1 MSKNKKPKRYLF
13 EEVLDFLKHNDTK
26 TFNYKQLGAAMEIN
40 TDGERLELIQVLE
53 SLKQQGFVV
62 EPETGKYRIKETK
75 QIVTGTIDF
84 TTQGTAFVIFSETED
99 DIYIPQYKSRDA
111 LQGDLVKVQLI
122 QRRSGKRKE
131 GEVIEV
137 IKRAKTE
144 FVGTIKINPKFAFVI
159 PDSHKIHVDF
169 FINSRDIKGAEDGQ
183 KVKIKLKEW
192 RSGDQ
197 NPTGVVEEVFGFP
210 GVHKTEMNAIMAE
223 YGLPE
228 HFPDQVEEAAKKI
241 NTAVTKEEIAKRR
254 DFRDVTTFTI
264 DPVDAKDFDDA
275 LSLQKL
281 DNGLWEVGVH
291 IADVTHFLKVG
302 SILDDEAV
310 DRATSVYLVDRCIP
324 MLPEVLSNFAC
335 SLRPNEDKYCFSAVF
350 QLDEN
355 ADIQSQWFGKT
366 VINSDKRFAY
376 EDVQTIIETE
386 EGEYKDEILLL
397 DRLAKKLRTERTKRG
412 SIFFDKAEV
421 KFNLDEEGN
430 PIGVFF
436 KTQKDAH
443 KLIED
448 FMLLA
453 NRTVAEFLA
462 KGGTNDNDPK
472 HQNAKKKD
480 DPKNLCVY
488 RIHDVPSDEKMQELS
503 GFVARFG
510 YDMQLG
516 GRQKSAQAINK
527 LLSDVKNK
535 KEQGMIEMLA
545 VRSMPKAIYTTKNAG
560 HYGLGFEYYTHF
572 TSPIRRYPDVMVHR
586 LLEAR
591 LNGTKYSTQE
601 DLELLCKHSSDME
614 RTAAEAER
622 ASVKYKQVEFMK
634 DKIGETFDAI
644 ISGVTEWGIYAEIVE
659 NKCEGMIKTRDLKGD
674 QFTFDSDNYRY
685 VGRNTGKIYTLGDAV
700 KIVVVDADLVK
711 KQLNFAFP
719 ESESGA
725 GRSNFGDNRSNFDD
739 NRSRSR
745 GASGSSRG
753 GSKSSSRGGE
763 KSNSRGGEKSSSGF
777 GDKKKSGFGDR
788 KSGSNK
794 KRRR

>member
-26 TFNYKQLGAAMEIN
+26 AFNYKQLGAAMEIN
-40 TDGERLELIQVLE
+40 SEGERLQLIEALE
-53 SLKQQGFVV
+53 GLKHQGFVI
-62 EPETGKYRIKETK
+62 EKETGKYQVKESK
-75 QIVTGTIDF
+75 QYITGTIDF
-84 TTQGTAFVIFSETED
+84 TSQGTAFVVFSETED
-99 DIYIPQYKSRDA
+99 DIFIPQHRTKNA
-111 LQGDLVKVQLI
+111 LQGDLVKLQLLSKK
-122 QRRSGKRKE
+122 SGRRKE
-131 GEVIEV
+131 GEVVEV
-137 IKRAKTE
+137 IKRAKTD
-144 FVGTIKINPKFAFVI
+144 FVGTIKTNPKFAFVI
-159 PDSHKIHVDF
+159 PDNHKIHVDF
-169 FINSRDIKGAEDGQ
+169 FIQLKDIKGAEDGQ
-183 KVKIKLKEW
+183 KVKVKLKDWPAGEK
-192 RSGDQ
+192 

-228 HFPDQVEEAAKKI
+228 HFPAEVEAAAKKL
-241 NTAVTKEEIAKRR
+241 NTAITKEEIEKRR

-275 LSLQKL
+275 LSIQKL
-281 DNGLWEVGVH
+281 DNGLWEIGVH

-302 SILDDEAV
+302 TTLDKEAV
-310 DRATSVYLVDRCIP
+310 ERATSVYLVDRVIP

-350 QLDEN
+350 QMDEN
-355 ADIQSQWFGKT
+355 ADIVDRWFGKT
-366 VINSDKRFAY
+366 LIHSNKRFTY

-397 DRLAKKLRTERTKRG
+397 DKLAKRLRADRTKRG

-421 KFNLDEEGN
+421 KFNLDENGN

-453 NRTVAEFLA
+453 NKSVAEFLG
-462 KGGTNDNDPK
+462 KGQKNDENPN

-480 DPKNLCVY
+480 SPKNLCVY
-488 RIHDVPSDEKMQELS
+488 RIHDIPSDEKLQELN

-510 YDMQLG
+510 YHLNLG
-516 GRQKSAQAINK
+516 NKQKTAQSINK
-527 LLSDVKNK
+527 LLHDVKNK

-586 LLEAR
+586 LLYER
-591 LNGTKYSTQE
+591 LEGLKHPTQDE
-601 DLELLCKHSSDME
+601 LEQLCKHSSDQE
-614 RTAAEAER
+614 RVAAEAER

-634 DKIGETFDAI
+634 DKIGQTFDAI

-674 QFTFDSDNYRY
+674 QFSFDADNYRY
-685 VGRNTGKIYTLGDAV
+685 VGRNSGKIYSLGDPV
-700 KIVVVDADLVK
+700 KVVVMDADLIK
-711 KQLNFAFP
+711 KQLNFNLADSETAGSVSKYGNN
-719 ESESGA
+719 ESD
-725 GRSNFGDNRSNFDD
+725 F
-739 NRSRSR
+739 
-745 GASGSSRG
+745 
-753 GSKSSSRGGE
+753 E
-763 KSNSRGGEKSSSGF
+763 KSYSRF
-777 GDKKKSGFGDR
+777 DKNKKSGR
-788 KSGSNK
+788 KDSSGKNNRNK
-794 KRRR
+794 KSSGKKSRRR

>member
-1 MSKNKKPKRYLF
+1 MSRNKKPKRYLF

-26 TFNYKQLGAAMEIN
+26 IFNYKQLGAAMEIN
-40 TDGERLELIQVLE
+40 TEGERLELISVLE

-62 EPETGKYRIKETK
+62 ETETGKYQIKDSK
-75 QIVTGTIDF
+75 QYLTGTIDF
-84 TTQGTAFVIFSETED
+84 TTQGTAFVVFSETED
-99 DIYIPQYKSRDA
+99 DIYIPQYKTRDA
-111 LQGDLVKVQLI
+111 LQGDLVKVILSQK
-122 QRRSGKRKE
+122 RSGKRKE
-131 GEVIEV
+131 GEVVEV

-169 FINSRDIKGAEDGQ
+169 FINSRDINHAEDGQ
-183 KVKIKLKEW
+183 KVKIKFKEW

-197 NPTGVVEEVFGFP
+197 NPTAVVDEVFGFP

-228 HFPDQVEEAAKKI
+228 HFPEAVENAAKKI
-241 NTAVTKEEIAKRR
+241 STTITQEEIAKRR
-254 DFRDVTTFTI
+254 DFRDITTFTI

-275 LSLQKL
+275 LSIQKL
-281 DNGLWEVGVH
+281 ENGFWEVGVH

-302 SILDDEAV
+302 NILDDEAV
-310 DRATSVYLVDRCIP
+310 ERATSVYLVDRVIP

-335 SLRPNEDKYCFSAVF
+335 SLRPNEEKYCFSAVF

-355 ADIQSQWFGKT
+355 ADIHSQWFGKT

-376 EDVQTIIETE
+376 EDVQTIIETG

-397 DRLAKKLRTERTKRG
+397 DRLAKKLRAERTKRG

-421 KFNLDEEGN
+421 KFNLDDEGN

-453 NRTVAEFLA
+453 NRTVAEFLGR
-462 KGGTNDNDPK
+462 GGKNDENPQ
-472 HQNAKKKD
+472 HQNQKKKD

-503 GFVARFG
+503 AFVARFG

-516 GRQKSAQAINK
+516 GKQKSAQAINK
-527 LLSDVKNK
+527 LLVDVKNK

-601 DLELLCKHSSDME
+601 ELELLCKHSSDQE

-634 DKIGETFDAI
+634 DKVGETFDAI
-644 ISGVTEWGIYAEIVE
+644 ISGVTEWGIYAEIIE
-659 NKCEGMIKTRDLKGD
+659 NRCEGMIKSRDLKGD
-674 QFTFDSDNYRY
+674 HYTFDAEAYRY
-685 VGRNTGKIYTLGDAV
+685 VGRNSGKVFALGDQV
-700 KIVVVDADLVK
+700 KIIVVDADLVK
-711 KQLNFAFP
+711 KQLNFRFA
-719 ESESGA
+719 EMEGEVSHSD
-725 GRSNFGDNRSNFDD
+725 FGDKRSNFD
-739 NRSRSR
+739 RSKSRSK
-745 GASGSSRG
+745 GS
-753 GSKSSSRGGE
+753 SSSRGGD
-763 KSNSRGGEKSSSGF
+763 KSSSSY
-777 GDKKKSGFGDR
+777 GDKNKSRSGDN
-788 KSGSNK
+788 KNSGNK

>member
-26 TFNYKQLGAAMEIN
+26 AFNYKQLGAAMEIN
-40 TDGERLELIQVLE
+40 TDSERLELIEVLE
-53 SLKQQGFVV
+53 ALKQQSFVV
-62 EPETGKYRIKETK
+62 EKETGKYQVKESK
-75 QIVTGTIDF
+75 QYITGTIDF
-84 TTQGTAFVIFSETED
+84 TSQGTAFVVFSESEED
-99 DIYIPQYKSRDA
+99 VFIPQYKTGNA
-111 LQGDLVKVQLI
+111 MQGDLVKIQLVS
-122 QRRSGKRKE
+122 RKSGRRKE
-131 GEVIEV
+131 GDVIEV

-144 FVGTIKINPKFAFVI
+144 FVGTIRINPKFAFVI

-169 FINSRDIKGAEDGQ
+169 FIHPKDIKGAEDGQ

-192 RSGDQ
+192 KTGDK
-197 NPTGVVEEVFGFP
+197 NPVGVVEEVFGFP

-228 HFPDQVEEAAKKI
+228 HFPENVEAAAKKL
-241 NTAVTKEEIAKRR
+241 NTAITQEEIDKRR
-254 DFRDVTTFTI
+254 DFRDVLTFTI

-275 LSLQKL
+275 LSIQKL
-281 DNGLWEVGVH
+281 DNGLWEIGVH
-291 IADVTHFLKVG
+291 IADVTHFLKPG

-310 DRATSVYLVDRCIP
+310 ERATSVYLVDRVIP

-350 QLDEN
+350 QMDDN
-355 ADIQSQWFGKT
+355 ADISDQWFGKT
-366 VINSDKRFAY
+366 LIHSNKRFAY

-386 EGEYKDEILLL
+386 EGEYKNEILLL
-397 DRLAKKLRTERTKRG
+397 DKLAKKLRAERTKKG

-421 KFNLDEEGN
+421 KFNLDDNGN

-453 NRTVAEFLA
+453 NRSVAEFLG
-462 KGGTNDNDPK
+462 KGGKNGENPN
-472 HQNAKKKD
+472 HQNQKKKD

-488 RIHDVPSDEKMQELS
+488 RIHDTPSDEKMAELR

-510 YDMQLG
+510 YEMQLG
-516 GRQKSAQAINK
+516 SKQKIAQSINK
-527 LLSDVKNK
+527 LLENVKNK

-572 TSPIRRYPDVMVHR
+572 TSPIRRYPDVLVHR

-591 LNGTKYSTQE
+591 LDGFKYSNQE
-601 DLELLCKHSSDME
+601 ELEKLCKHSSDQE

-634 DKIGETFDAI
+634 DKIGQTFDAI

-674 QFTFDSDNYRY
+674 QFSFDSDNYRY
-685 VGRNTGKIYTLGDAV
+685 VGKNTGKVYSLGDPV
-700 KIVVVDADLVK
+700 QIVVVDADLIK
-711 KQLNFAFP
+711 KQLNFNLADA
-719 ESESGA
+719 EVGSG
-725 GRSNFGDNRSNFDD
+725 SMSKFGDNRSNFDD
-739 NRSRSR
+739 SRSRS
-745 GASGSSRG
+745 
-753 GSKSSSRGGE
+753 GSKKSYGG
-763 KSNSRGGEKSSSGF
+763 KS
-777 GDKKKSGFGDR
+777 
-788 KSGSNK
+788 SGSNK
-794 KRRR
+794 GGAGKSRDGKKSSGGDRNNKGGSSKKSRRR